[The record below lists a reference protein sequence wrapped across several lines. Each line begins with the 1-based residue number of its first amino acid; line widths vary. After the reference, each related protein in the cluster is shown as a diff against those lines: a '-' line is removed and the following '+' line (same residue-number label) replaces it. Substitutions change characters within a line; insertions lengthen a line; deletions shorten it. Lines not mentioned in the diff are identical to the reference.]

1 MSFLFVQ
8 PSNFHMKRLN
18 CRVRLTYKCLIFQ
31 YPLLAAGAIEE
42 VKVDPMVAKQE
53 MFALLKAKIKA
64 KVSTAEGSVDAVQT
78 LPLHPDDADA
88 PSLHL

>member
-1 MSFLFVQ
+1 
-8 PSNFHMKRLN
+8 
-18 CRVRLTYKCLIFQ
+18 
-31 YPLLAAGAIEE
+31 
-42 VKVDPMVAKQE
+42 MVAKQE